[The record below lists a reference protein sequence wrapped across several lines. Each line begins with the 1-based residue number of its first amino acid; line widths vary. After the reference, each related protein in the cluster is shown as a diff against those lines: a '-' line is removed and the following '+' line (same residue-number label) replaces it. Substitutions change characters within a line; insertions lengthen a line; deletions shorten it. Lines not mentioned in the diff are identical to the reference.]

1 MNAEFDAI
9 CIRSIDYKDNDKI
22 LTLYATSKG
31 KIAINAR
38 GCKKEK
44 AKLKYAATPFC
55 FGKYY
60 VSTNGKTGTLTGCD
74 LYDSFFDL
82 TIDPYK
88 FYAGSVVLELM
99 DKLGMEEDYNASFF
113 VVCLKCLKE
122 LCYTEN
128 DAKKTLFTY
137 LKEIMLSL
145 GYEVK
150 AITLLEYYNYLLHI
164 LEVKIN
170 SLKELISM

>member
-1 MNAEFDAI
+1 MIIELDAI
-9 CIRSIDYKDNDKI
+9 CLRSVDYKDNDKI
-22 LTLYATSKG
+22 LTLYAAGKG

-60 VSTNGKTGTLTGCD
+60 ITTKGNTGTLTGCD

-82 TIDPYK
+82 TIDPLK
-88 FYAGSVVLELM
+88 FYAGAVVLEIM
-99 DKLGMEEDYNASFF
+99 DKMGMEDDYNKNFF
-113 VVCLKCLKE
+113 VVCLKCLKS
-122 LCYTEN
+122 LCYE
-128 DAKKTLFTY
+128 DGDVKQKLYTY

-145 GYEVK
+145 GYEIK
-150 AITLLEYYNYLLHI
+150 AITLLEYYNHLLHNFD
-164 LEVKIN
+164 VRIN
-170 SLKELISM
+170 SLKELISL